1 MRLKTD
7 GARDRG
13 DTPLGDAAFWLEET
27 LALAAQIAENLP
39 RPWPDELP
47 GEEQA
52 AAMLLAADVWPEE
65 EPAASAAPGEP
76 LTTLAAGKQSGR
88 KAGSAAAAEE
98 RGERRPQV
106 SPGATHVVRRE
117 RDLAAD
123 LTARGTLKQRE
134 HVPETVTAPAAAPGR
149 QNEWPAAEHV
159 QELAA
164 TYVEETLPEVW
175 REAEGAADLWPG
187 AGEVILAPEF
197 YGLTAA
203 AVTAAEVPEP
213 LDMLP
218 EAALDEAAAAS
229 QAAEPG
235 PVIRQMA
242 SGRESSAPRLAE
254 SSTVFREAAAVDI
267 DELAETVAE
276 RLQERLEIILQSR
289 PFV

>member
-7 GARDRG
+7 GARDWG

-52 AAMLLAADVWPEE
+52 AEMLLAAEVWPEE

-88 KAGSAAAAEE
+88 KAGSAAAAGE

-106 SPGATHVVRRE
+106 SPGATHIVRRE
-117 RDLAAD
+117 RDAAAA

-134 HVPETVTAPAAAPGR
+134 DVPETVTAPAAAPDLL
-149 QNEWPAAEHV
+149 NEWPAAEHT

-164 TYVEETLPEVW
+164 THTEETLPEVW
-175 REAEGAADLWPG
+175 REAEGVVDLWPG

-218 EAALDEAAAAS
+218 ETALDEAAAS